1 MLRVICKAEE
11 GGELSHHVSPLS
23 PVVGV
28 GLQDVHLLKL
38 LFNVSPG
45 PTVVVLRSCYD
56 EDHCAE
62 PKLISDTYSLFDC
75 CPSLALS
82 LSLSLLPSDRV
93 VDFRPTHPLG
103 GLWFLTGLP
112 WSFHVPIC
120 AL

>member
-1 MLRVICKAEE
+1 MLRDICKAEE

-62 PKLISDTYSLFDC
+62 PKLISCLTAVPLW
-75 CPSLALS
+75 PSLS
-82 LSLSLLPSDRV
+82 LSLSPAV
-93 VDFRPTHPLG
+93 
-103 GLWFLTGLP
+103 
-112 WSFHVPIC
+112 
-120 AL
+120 